1 MTREGHLGQL
11 IGDIVYIEL
20 LRRRWSVQVGDIS
33 GKEIDFIAKRKGKK
47 FISKLLTFL
56 LQKKQLLEN
65 SRPFKLF
72 ETTSQSSFF
81 P

>member
-20 LRRRWSVQVGDIS
+20 LRRGWSVQVGDIS
-33 GKEIDFIAKRKGKK
+33 GKEIAFIAERKGKK